1 MNIQELQNQ
10 FEHIRCVAAQAA
22 KRTSGIA
29 QYSPFAELRDAMTK
43 AVAALDEIEAMP
55 AELRERL
62 LGKEAASAV

>member
-1 MNIQELQNQ
+1 MNIPALQNQ

-22 KRTSGIA
+22 KRAKTLEM
-29 QYSPFAELRDAMTK
+29 YSRFADLRDAMVSATK
-43 AVAALDEIEAMP
+43 ALDEIDEIP